1 MLASFSFLIFSFC
14 LMASP
19 RQDGMPR
26 NIKSRVFFNILIFSI
41 FEKDQRWS
49 NCSRLSFKNIDR
61 DQITLVDL
69 LKRSTVI
76 ESFCWSF
83 KQSSIANLLLIFEKD
98 WQNQM
103 LSKNKPFAPKKHIFG
118 KFLIVFPPFMS
129 KEKIALFDL
138 CSSIFFKD
146 WWDWFTLV
154 NFFFEKDQ
162 PWANWSRWSLKK
174 MHCPKS
180 NF

>member
-1 MLASFSFLIFSFC
+1 
-14 LMASP
+14 MASP

-26 NIKSRVFFNILIFSI
+26 NIKSRVNFNLLIFSI
-41 FEKDQRWS
+41 FEKDQLWS
-49 NCSRLSFKNIDR
+49 NPSRRLLIILIKSNRSCRSFKKMNHDWI
-61 DQITLVDL
+61 IL
-69 LKRSTVI
+69 LIFQTINHSKSL
-76 ESFCWSF
+76 F
-83 KQSSIANLLLIFEKD
+83 LIFEKD
-98 WQNQM
+98 WQKRM
-103 LSKNKPFAPKKHIFG
+103 LSKTKPFAPKKHIFG
-118 KFLIVFPPFMS
+118 KFLIVFPPFMP
-129 KEKIALFDL
+129 KEQITPFDL

>member
-1 MLASFSFLIFSFC
+1 
-14 LMASP
+14 MASP

-61 DQITLVDL
+61 DQIALVDL

-83 KQSSIANLLLIFEKD
+83 KQSSKANLLLIFEKD
-98 WQNQM
+98 WQKRM
-103 LSKNKPFAPKKHIFG
+103 LSKTKPFAPKNIRSAQH
-118 KFLIVFPPFMS
+118 VW
-129 KEKIALFDL
+129 A
-138 CSSIFFKD
+138 
-146 WWDWFTLV
+146 FTNISTKSFIIEATASERSCLWSV
-154 NFFFEKDQ
+154 SHRPYNFHLGGI
-162 PWANWSRWSLKK
+162 S
-174 MHCPKS
+174 
-180 NF
+180 